1 MGTGETFVGID
12 VAKDRMDIA
21 VYSSEQYWTFANTDS
36 GVAKAVARLRDLVP
50 KLVVLEA
57 SGGIESPLAVALAVA
72 GIPVAV
78 VNPRQVRDFAR
89 ATGCLAKT
97 DAIDAR
103 VLAHFA
109 AAIRPNP
116 RPLPKTNAQKL
127 SALLARRRQLVE
139 MLIAERNRLHPVR
152 SKPVQARIRAHITWL
167 EKELGAV
174 DEDLHCTI
182 RESPVWLEKQNLLK
196 GVPGVG
202 PVLSVTLLA
211 DLPELGT
218 LNRRQIAA
226 LVGVAPLNHD
236 SGNFHGNRTIWGGR
250 AAVRAALY
258 MATLVATRHNPVI
271 RIFYQRLCAAGK
283 PKKVAITACMRKL
296 LIILNALAKNKIPW
310 QHAQTHA
317 LQQCPE
323 TYVLT

>member
-12 VAKDRMDIA
+12 VAKESMDIA
-21 VYSSEQYWTFANTDS
+21 VYSSEQYWTSANTDR
-36 GVAKAVARLRDLVP
+36 GVAEAVTRLRDLVP

-57 SGGIESPLAVALAVA
+57 SGGIESPLVAALAVA

-97 DAIDAR
+97 DAMDAR

-109 AAIRPNP
+109 AVIRPNP
-116 RPLPKTNAQKL
+116 RPLPKAQAQKL

-139 MLIAERNRLHPVR
+139 MLTAERNRLRSVR
-152 SKPVQARIRAHITWL
+152 SKPVQARIRAHIAWL
-167 EKELGAV
+167 EKELGAI
-174 DEDLHCTI
+174 DEDLHQSI
-182 RESPVWLEKQNLLK
+182 RESPVWLEKHHLLK

-236 SGNFHGNRTIWGGR
+236 SGNFRGNRTIWSGG
-250 AAVRAALY
+250 AAVRAVLY

-271 RIFYQRLCAAGK
+271 RAFYQRLCTAGK

-296 LIILNALAKNKIPW
+296 LIILNAVIKNRIPW
-310 QHAQTHA
+310 HHVGTHA
-317 LQQCPE
+317 LRQCPA
-323 TYVLT
+323 TCVSA